1 MTAQSPEAARSRLRF
16 RFSRELVLL
25 GVLISVVAVMSQLSP
40 IFFTVGNLLNLS
52 RFFVEVGL
60 IALGMTL
67 IIITG
72 GIDLSVGSNLALVS
86 VVVGFSFA
94 GGVPLGIAIVLGL
107 LAGLLAGLFNGLF
120 STLLGLHPLV
130 VTLGTFALFRGL
142 AYGFSDADAVSSFPA
157 WFAYF
162 GQAYLGPIPG
172 QLIVFVVAVAAVWL
186 LLSRTSFGRYVYA
199 IGNNE
204 EAARF
209 SGVPVRRV
217 KTTLYAGT
225 GFLVAV
231 AAVIY
236 TSRVSTARGD
246 SGIGLELDVISAV
259 VLGGASIYGGTGTI
273 AGTVLGVLIIATLR
287 NGLLLAGVP
296 STWQLFLLG
305 VLLLVA
311 VFLNEF
317 FRKEEA

>member
-1 MTAQSPEAARSRLRF
+1 MSATRQVLRGRLSGI

-25 GVLISVVAVMSQLSP
+25 GVLLAELAIMSQLSP
-40 IFFTVGNLLNLS
+40 VFLTVGNLLNLS

-86 VVVGFSFA
+86 VVVGFSYVW
-94 GGVPLGIAIVLGL
+94 GLPLGAAIVLGL
-107 LAGLLAGLFNGLF
+107 LVGLLAGLFNGLF

-142 AYGFSDADAVSSFPA
+142 AYGLSDADAVSNFPA

-162 GQAYLGPIPG
+162 GQAYLGPVPG
-172 QLIVFVVAVAAVWL
+172 QLLVFVAAVVVVWL
-186 LLSRTSFGRYVYA
+186 FLSRTAFGRYVYA

-209 SGVPVRRV
+209 SGVPVERV
-217 KTTLYAGT
+217 KVALYAGT
-225 GFLVAV
+225 GFLVAL
-231 AAVIY
+231 AAIIY

-246 SGIGLELDVISAV
+246 SGLGLELDVISAV
-259 VLGGASIYGGTGTI
+259 VLGGASIYGGTGTV

-305 VLLLVA
+305 VLLLAA
-311 VFLNEF
+311 VFVNEF
-317 FRKEEA
+317 FRREES

>member
-1 MTAQSPEAARSRLRF
+1 MSAATAALRRL
-16 RFSRELVLL
+16 RFSREVVLL
-25 GVLISVVAVMSQLSP
+25 GVLVVLMIVMSLLSP
-40 IFFTVGNLLNLS
+40 LFFTVGNLLNTS

-60 IALGMTL
+60 MALGMTL

-86 VVVGFSFA
+86 VAVGFSYA
-94 GGVPLGIAIVLGL
+94 AGVPLPLAIVFGL
-107 LAGLLAGLFNGLF
+107 VVGVAAGLFNGLF
-120 STLLGLHPLV
+120 ITLLDLHPLV
-130 VTLGTFALFRGL
+130 VTLGTFALFQGL
-142 AYGFSDADAVSSFPA
+142 AYGVSEAEAVSDFPD

-162 GQAYLGPIPG
+162 GQAYLGPVPG
-172 QLIVFVVAVAAVWL
+172 QLIILIVAVVVVWL
-186 LLSRTSFGRYVYA
+186 ILSRTRFGRYVYA

-217 KTTLYAGT
+217 KLALYSGI
-225 GFLVAV
+225 GLLVAM
-231 AAVIY
+231 ASVIY
-236 TSRVSTARGD
+236 TSRVYTARGD
-246 SGIGLELDVISAV
+246 SGVGLELDVISAV
-259 VLGGASIYGGTGTI
+259 VLGGASIYGGSGTI

-287 NGLLLAGVP
+287 NGLTLAGVP
-296 STWQLFLLG
+296 STWVLFVLG

-317 FRKEEA
+317 FREKEE

>member
-1 MTAQSPEAARSRLRF
+1 MIRDL

-25 GVLISVVAVMSQLSP
+25 AVLIALMLAMAQLSP
-40 IFFTVGNLLNLS
+40 FFLTLGNLLDTS
-52 RFFVEVGL
+52 RYFVEIGL

-67 IIITG
+67 IIITA
-72 GIDLSVGSNLALVS
+72 GIDLSVGAGLALVS
-86 VVVGFSFA
+86 VAVGFSFA
-94 GGVPLGIAIVLGL
+94 AGLPLPLALVLGL
-107 LAGLLAGLFNGLF
+107 LTGLGAGLFNGLF
-120 STLLGLHPLV
+120 ITRLDLHPLV

-142 AYGFSDADAVSSFPA
+142 AYGLSDADAVSNYPA

-172 QLIVFVVAVAAVWL
+172 QLILFVVAVIVAWIV
-186 LLSRTSFGRYVYA
+186 LSRSSFGRYVYA
-199 IGNNE
+199 IGSNE

-217 KTTLYAGT
+217 KLALYTGM
-225 GFLVAV
+225 GFLVAL
-231 AAVIY
+231 AAIIY
-236 TSRVSTARGD
+236 TSRVSTARAD
-246 SGIGLELDVISAV
+246 SGLGLELDVIAAV
-259 VLGGASIYGGTGTI
+259 VLGGASIYGGVGTI

-287 NGLLLAGVP
+287 NGLVLAGVP

-305 VLLLVA
+305 ILIILA

-317 FRKEEA
+317 FRKKEE

>member
-1 MTAQSPEAARSRLRF
+1 MSALVGTMRRLK
-16 RFSRELVLL
+16 FSRELVLL
-25 GVLISVVAVMSQLSP
+25 GVLIALVVVM
-40 IFFTVGNLLNLS
+40 TLLDPLFLTPTTMLNTS

-60 IALGMTL
+60 MALGMTL

-72 GIDLSVGSNLALVS
+72 GIDLSVGSNLALAS
-86 VVVGFSFA
+86 VAVGFSFA
-94 GGVPLGIAIVLGL
+94 
-107 LAGLLAGLFNGLF
+107 AGLPLPLAILFGLVVGVAAGLFNGLF
-120 STLLGLHPLV
+120 ITLLNLHPLV
-130 VTLGTFALFRGL
+130 VTLGTLALFQGL
-142 AYGFSDADAVSSFPA
+142 AYGISKAQAVSDFPG

-172 QLIVFVVAVAAVWL
+172 QLFIFVMAVAVVWVI
-186 LLSRTSFGRYVYA
+186 LSRTSFGRYVYA

-209 SGVPVRRV
+209 SGVPIRKV
-217 KTTLYAGT
+217 KVAIYTGT
-225 GFLVAV
+225 GLLVAI

-236 TSRVSTARGD
+236 TSRVYTARGD
-246 SGIGLELDVISAV
+246 VGLGLELDVISAV
-259 VLGGASIYGGTGTI
+259 VLGGASIYGGSGTI
-273 AGTVLGVLIIATLR
+273 GGTVLGIVIIAILR

-296 STWQLFLLG
+296 STWQLFILG

-317 FRKEEA
+317 FRQGEE